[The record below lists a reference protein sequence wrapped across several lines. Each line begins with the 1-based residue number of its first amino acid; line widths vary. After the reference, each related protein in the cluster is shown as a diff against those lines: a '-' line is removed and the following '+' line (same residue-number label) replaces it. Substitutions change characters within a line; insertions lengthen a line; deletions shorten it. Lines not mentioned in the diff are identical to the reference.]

1 MAEDPKTN
9 APTTAETLERI
20 FSEPVG
26 TDRPEPDAP
35 ETPPPSRVLVESAA
49 RFFDGFP
56 LHDEVSEDR
65 RTEE

>member
-20 FSEPVG
+20 FSDREA

-35 ETPPPSRVLVESAA
+35 APPPPSRVLVESAA

-56 LHDEVSEDR
+56 LHDEVPEDR
-65 RTEE
+65 KTEE